1 VQRNRREKQVSN
13 NDVRK
18 KKRAGET
25 MPMVKC
31 FCGAKILL
39 VPDVKKM
46 SEAIE
51 AHAKEH
57 AKNYKTEKEKDI
69 EADRVREDLIAK
81 VLAKACE
88 A

>member
-1 VQRNRREKQVSN
+1 MPRTTS
-13 NDVRK
+13 RK
-18 KKRAGET
+18 KKIGNT
-25 MPMVKC
+25 MPVVEC
-31 FCGAKILL
+31 FCGARILL

-51 AHAKEH
+51 AHAMEH
-57 AKNYKTEKEKDI
+57 AQNFSTKKEKEAEVERIRD
-69 EADRVREDLIAK
+69 ELIAK